1 MRIKKYLL
9 DLGISLLIALPQPSF
24 ALWDTPVLLKIL
36 AENIKQLIELQ
47 KIFENGK
54 RSLELM
60 REINRGINDSLNM
73 IRTVNSNIDPGLY
86 SELQRMGD
94 VLQRLKEVY
103 GVVVTSPDSR
113 SQETVDQSI
122 AEAIAMNNN
131 LYEYTRN
138 IDRIGEDIK
147 SYSHAVSPGGAQKL
161 TAQSLGVMLH
171 VLTQSLRA
179 QGTLLKL
186 QAQALAQNNKHEK
199 DYTAQY
205 LKNTEVLSNAMKNSN
220 PVFQRPRF

>member
-1 MRIKKYLL
+1 MNFRKIVLTL
-9 DLGISLLIALPQPSF
+9 SFCALCTAPQKSF
-24 ALWDTPVLLKIL
+24 AGWDAPILLKIL

-73 IRTVNSNIDPGLY
+73 VRTVNPNIEPGLY
-86 SELQRMGD
+86 SELQKTGD
-94 VLQRLKEVY
+94 VLRRLKEIY
-103 GVVVTSPDSR
+103 GISVSSPDSH
-113 SQETVDQSI
+113 SQESVDQSI
-122 AEAIAMNNN
+122 AEAITMNNN
-131 LYEYTRN
+131 LYDYTKN

-147 SYSHAVSPGGAQKL
+147 TYSHSVSPGGAQKL
-161 TAQSLGVMLH
+161 TAQSLGVLLH
-171 VLTQSLRA
+171 VLNQSLRA

-205 LKNTEVLSNAMKNSN
+205 LKSSEVLSNAMKSSH
-220 PVFQRPRF
+220 PKFERPRF

>member
-1 MRIKKYLL
+1 MNLKKLFV
-9 DLGISLLIALPQPSF
+9 ALSFCTFCLAPKPSF
-24 ALWDTPVLLKIL
+24 ALWDAPILLKIL

-73 IRTVNSNIDPGLY
+73 VRTVNPNINPGLY
-86 SELQRMGD
+86 SELQKMGD

-103 GVVVTSPDSR
+103 GVAVTSPDSR
-113 SQETVDQSI
+113 AQESVDQSI
-122 AEAIAMNNN
+122 AEAITMNNN
-131 LYEYTRN
+131 LYTYTKN
-138 IDRIGEDIK
+138 IDQIGEEIK

-161 TAQSLGVMLH
+161 TAQSLGVILH
-171 VLTQSLRA
+171 VMNQSLRA

-199 DYTAQY
+199 DDTAQY
-205 LKNTEVLSNAMKNSN
+205 LKTSEVLSGAMKNSHPN
-220 PVFQRPRF
+220 FERPRF